1 MARNVDLMRQLLLHL
16 EQEQR
21 SPPEAIFAPVAQYA
35 RLLDASSRDVMAAL
49 DLLHDLEFI
58 EGPGAWRDDAWLFR
72 KLTRRGAQLAA
83 AVRDAREWGRVK
95 DVYGAL
101 LDG

>member
-1 MARNVDLMRQLLLHL
+1 MARDVDLMRQLLLQL
-16 EQEQR
+16 EKEQR
-21 SPPEAIFAPVAQYA
+21 SPPEAIFAPVEQYA
-35 RLLDASSRDVMAAL
+35 RLLDASNREVMAAL
-49 DLLHDLEFI
+49 DLLADLDFI

-72 KLTRRGAQLAA
+72 KLTRRGVQLAA
-83 AVRDAREWGRVK
+83 AVRDTREWGKVK